1 MKCVKIMR
9 DSDLIKFLKQ
19 ERRNQLWTDIESEP
33 LTYKVLQD
41 EILIERI
48 KHPDRIYPQERSL
61 PDLVETLMWQETRM
75 FDSRYLGWTLS
86 YDFPAGQIYVQSR
99 TTNPREA
106 LNLVTLVYEK
116 DLQANNAHA

>member
-1 MKCVKIMR
+1 MR